1 MDSAQILMQ
10 QLPTTSRSLRVAIV
24 TETYPPEIN
33 GVAMTIGRMVA
44 GLQNR
49 QHQVQLVRPRQGR
62 EDSPLKQP
70 GLEEVLKPGVAIPRY
85 DALKLGLPAKQ
96 ALIRLWSLKRP
107 DIVHLVTEGPLGW
120 SALAA
125 ANKLKIPVS
134 SDFHTNFH
142 SYSKHYGIGWL
153 KNPIAA
159 YLRKFHNQTLCT
171 MVPTESIRVE
181 LEALGMKNLRVVSR
195 GVDTA
200 LFTPRHRSSQLR
212 GAWGAGSGDLVAIYV
227 GRLAPEKNLPLTLSA
242 FEAMRQVNP
251 RMRLVLV
258 GDGPERA
265 ALQARYPYHVFAGM
279 RVGQDLAAHFAS
291 GDIFLFPSTTE
302 TYGNV
307 TMEALASGL
316 AVVAYGYAAAAEH
329 IRHEMSGLLARY
341 DDAAEFTRLA
351 TELAT
356 DLARVKRLGAAA
368 RTVTEK
374 LDWSWIVAEFE
385 SALMELAFD
394 GHRQYE
400 PAGAFA

>member
-1 MDSAQILMQ
+1 M
-10 QLPTTSRSLRVAIV
+10 
-24 TETYPPEIN
+24 
-33 GVAMTIGRMVA
+33 
-44 GLQNR
+44 
-49 QHQVQLVRPRQGR
+49 
-62 EDSPLKQP
+62 
-70 GLEEVLKPGVAIPRY
+70 AIPRY
-85 DALKLGLPAKQ
+85 EALKLGLPAKQ

-125 ANKLKIPVS
+125 ASKLRIPVS

-142 SYSKHYGIGWL
+142 TYSKHYGIGWL
-153 KNPIAA
+153 KKPIAA

-181 LEALGMKNLRVVSR
+181 LAQLGMKNLRVVSR

-212 GAWGAGSGDLVAIYV
+212 GAWGAGSGDLVAVYV

-251 RMRLVLV
+251 RLRLVLV

-265 ALQARYPYHVFAGM
+265 ALQARYPHHVFAGM

-291 GDIFLFPSTTE
+291 GDIFLFPSATE

-307 TMEALASGL
+307 TMEAMASGL

-329 IRHEMSGLLARY
+329 IRHETSGLLARF

-356 DLARVKRLGAAA
+356 DPVRVKRLGAAA

-374 LDWSWIVAEFE
+374 LDWSWIVTDFE
-385 SALMELAFD
+385 SALIELAFD
-394 GHRQYE
+394 GQKQHE
-400 PAGAFA
+400 PAGVFA

>member
-49 QHQVQLVRPRQGR
+49 QHQVQLVRPRQSR
-62 EDSPLKQP
+62 EDNPILQP
-70 GLEEVLKPGVAIPRY
+70 GLEEVLKPGMAIPRY

-125 ANKLKIPVS
+125 ASKLKIPVS

-142 SYSKHYGIGWL
+142 TYSKHYGIGWL
-153 KNPIAA
+153 KKPIAA

-171 MVPTESIRVE
+171 MVPTESIRTE
-181 LEALGMKNLRVVSR
+181 LEQIGLKNLRVVSR

-212 GAWGAGSGDLVAIYV
+212 GAWGVASGDLVAIYV
-227 GRLAPEKNLPLTLSA
+227 GRLAPEKNLPLTLST

-258 GDGPERA
+258 GDGPERT
-265 ALQARYPYHVFAGM
+265 ALQARYPHHIFAGM

-291 GDIFLFPSTTE
+291 GDIFLFPSATE

-329 IRHEMSGLLARY
+329 IRHEVSGLLARF
-341 DDAAEFTRLA
+341 DDPAEFTRLA

-356 DLARVKRLGAAA
+356 DPARVKRLGAAA
-368 RTVTEK
+368 RLVTEK
-374 LDWSWIVAEFE
+374 LDWSWIVTEFE

-394 GHRQYE
+394 GQRNE
-400 PAGAFA
+400 PASVFA

>member
-49 QHQVQLVRPRQGR
+49 QHQVQLVRPRQSR
-62 EDSPLKQP
+62 DDSPLRQP

-85 DALKLGLPAKQ
+85 DALKLGLPARQ

-125 ANKLKIPVS
+125 ASKLKIPAS

-153 KNPIAA
+153 KKPIAA

-181 LEALGMKNLRVVSR
+181 LEQLGMKNLRVVSR

-212 GAWGAGSGDLVAIYV
+212 GAWGVGSNDLVAIYV

-265 ALQARYPYHVFAGM
+265 ALQARYPHHVFAGM

-329 IRHEMSGLLARY
+329 IRHEVNGLLARY
-341 DDAAEFTRLA
+341 DDDAEFTRLA
-351 TELAT
+351 IELAT
-356 DLARVKRLGAAA
+356 DTARVKRLGAAA
-368 RTVTEK
+368 RVVTEK
-374 LDWSWIVAEFE
+374 LDWSWIVTEFE

-394 GHRQYE
+394 GHREHE
-400 PAGAFA
+400 PAGVFA